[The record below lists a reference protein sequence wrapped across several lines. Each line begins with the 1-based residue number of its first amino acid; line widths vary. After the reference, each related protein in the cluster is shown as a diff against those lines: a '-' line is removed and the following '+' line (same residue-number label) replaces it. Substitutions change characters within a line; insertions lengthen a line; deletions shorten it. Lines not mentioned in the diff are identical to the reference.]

1 MGGAPD
7 EPERRDG
14 DLSIDIDPEL
24 IAAATAAVE
33 SRVRKKRKFAPSRR
47 QEETGDP
54 VTVDLEHE
62 ADASDD
68 AASAS
73 LSDRPM
79 AVTPVAPARPAAP
92 WPAAR
97 VDGGAEEQRLLLSLR
112 LRDTTERLRRV
123 EDELNRMT
131 EARDGLDRQCREQ
144 REAAHRAASDS
155 ELARIRAR
163 KEREELERSAEE
175 RVLRG
180 LLDIVENVER
190 GINHGSQDPVRVQAG
205 LNMIAEQFKA
215 LLKRLGV
222 ERIVAEPG
230 TLFDPAQHEA
240 LLHVATTD
248 VLPGCV
254 VSEVAAGFMLR
265 GRMMRPARVVVAS
278 TPADS

>member
-1 MGGAPD
+1 MGGGPD
-7 EPERRDG
+7 E
-14 DLSIDIDPEL
+14 IDIDPEL

-54 VTVDLEHE
+54 VTVDLEQE
-62 ADASDD
+62 AGLSEE
-68 AASAS
+68 AANVA
-73 LSDRPM
+73 LADGPT
-79 AVTPVAPARPAAP
+79 AVTPVAPVRLPSVASILPPPRPAAQ
-92 WPAAR
+92 
-97 VDGGAEEQRLLLSLR
+97 VDEAAEEQRLLLTLR

-123 EDELNRMT
+123 EDELARMT
-131 EARDGLDRQCREQ
+131 EARDGLDRQCREL
-144 REAAHRAASDS
+144 REAAHRASADS

-163 KEREELERSAEE
+163 KEREELERTAEE

-190 GINHGSQDPVRVQAG
+190 GLTHGSQDPARVQAG

-222 ERIVAEPG
+222 ERIVADPG

-240 LLHVATTD
+240 LLHVATND

-254 VSEVAAGFMLR
+254 VNEVAAGFMLR

>member
-1 MGGAPD
+1 MSGGPD
-7 EPERRDG
+7 E
-14 DLSIDIDPEL
+14 IDIDPEL

-33 SRVRKKRKFAPSRR
+33 SRVRKKKRAFAPSRR

-54 VTVDLEHE
+54 VTVDLEQESGLSEE
-62 ADASDD
+62 AAN
-68 AASAS
+68 AS
-73 LSDRPM
+73 LSDGPT
-79 AVTPVAPARPAAP
+79 AVTPVAALRSPPALTPRADDDA
-92 WPAAR
+92 
-97 VDGGAEEQRLLLSLR
+97 AEEQRLLLTLR

-123 EDELNRMT
+123 EDELARMT
-131 EARDGLDRQCREQ
+131 EARDGLDRQCREL
-144 REAAHRAASDS
+144 REAAHRASADN
-155 ELARIRAR
+155 ELARVRAR
-163 KEREELERSAEE
+163 KEREELERNAEE

-190 GINHGSQDPVRVQAG
+190 GLTHGSQDPARVQAG

-222 ERIVAEPG
+222 ERIVADPG

-240 LLHVATTD
+240 LLHVDTTD

-254 VSEVAAGFMLR
+254 VNEVAAGFMLR

>member
-1 MGGAPD
+1 MGGGPD
-7 EPERRDG
+7 E
-14 DLSIDIDPEL
+14 IDIDPEL

-62 ADASDD
+62 AGASDE
-68 AASAS
+68 AANAS
-73 LSDRPM
+73 LSDGPT
-79 AVTPVAPARPAAP
+79 AVTPVAPPRPAVAP
-92 WPAAR
+92 PGAMPMPATW
-97 VDGGAEEQRLLLSLR
+97 VDEGAEEQRLLLSLR

-123 EDELNRMT
+123 EDELARVM
-131 EARDGLDRQCREQ
+131 EARDGLDRQCREL
-144 REAAHRAASDS
+144 REAAHRASADG

-163 KEREELERSAEE
+163 KEREELERTAEE

-190 GINHGSQDPVRVQAG
+190 GLTHGSQDPARVQAG

-222 ERIVAEPG
+222 ERIVADPG

-254 VSEVAAGFMLR
+254 ISEVAAGFMLR
-265 GRMMRPARVVVAS
+265 GRLMRPARVVVAS